1 MILSMRTPT
10 ELASVFREQGRKITP
25 QRKLLF
31 QLLHDNETH
40 PTAESVYA
48 MADAK
53 LPGIS
58 LRTVY
63 QTLNELAEM
72 GEVQFINVGN
82 GAIRFDPNVEDHHHV
97 VCDECGEVRDVQVKG
112 VAKLKPTGAD
122 EFTITDVGVVFH
134 GTCKKCK

>member
-1 MILSMRTPT
+1 MILGMRTPT
-10 ELASVFREQGRKITP
+10 ELAAVFREQGRKITP

-48 MADAK
+48 MADVK

-97 VCDECGEVRDVQVKG
+97 VCDDCGEVRDVRVKG
-112 VAKLKPTGAD
+112 VTKLKPTGAD

>member
-1 MILSMRTPT
+1 MILGVRTPT
-10 ELASVFREQGRKITP
+10 ELAAVFREQGRKITP

-48 MADAK
+48 MADVK

-97 VCDECGEVRDVQVKG
+97 VCDECGEVRDVRVKEI
-112 VAKLKPTGAD
+112 AKLKPTGAD
-122 EFTITDVGVVFH
+122 DFTITDIGVIFH